1 MSPIELILSA
11 VVKNIDFE
19 TLLKSPR
26 VAELVDAMRQVAAD
40 FRAIKEQNSQILA
53 MLEKSE
59 YSKNAN
65 LFDKE

>member
-1 MSPIELILSA
+1 VSPIELILSA

-26 VAELVDAMRQVAAD
+26 VAELVDAMRQIAAD

-53 MLEKSE
+53 MLEKYE
-59 YSKNAN
+59 YSKNAS
-65 LFDKE
+65 LFDD

>member
-19 TLLKSPR
+19 TLLKGPR
-26 VAELVDAMRQVAAD
+26 VAELVDAMRQIAAD

-65 LFDKE
+65 LFSD